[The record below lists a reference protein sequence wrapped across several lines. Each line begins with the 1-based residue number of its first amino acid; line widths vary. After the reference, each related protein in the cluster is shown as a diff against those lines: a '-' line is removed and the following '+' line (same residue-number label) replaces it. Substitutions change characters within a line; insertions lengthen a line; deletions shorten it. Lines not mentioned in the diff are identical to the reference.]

1 VLLIAMPI
9 DAVVF
14 DMDGVLLDSEG
25 IWEKVLDDLLELSHA
40 TWTDAD
46 REAFV
51 GGDNSRQW
59 ASYLIDRKHLPFTE
73 DALVQWVTG
82 RVLATYSKRVPLLP
96 GAAEAVRRMAGH
108 YRLGLASSSPP
119 SVIAYVLEA
128 SGLAGFFAAW
138 VSSDH
143 VPRGK
148 PAPDVYLE
156 ACRLLAVAPGSAVA
170 IEDAP
175 HGMQAAR
182 DAGMRVIGIPG
193 KWFPLGRDAA
203 PAADRLLSSI
213 TELTPEFIATLDP

>member
-1 VLLIAMPI
+1 MPI

-14 DMDGVLLDSEG
+14 DMDGVLLDSG
-25 IWEKVLDDLLELSHA
+25 GVWEKVLNDLLELSHA

-46 REAFV
+46 RDAFG

-59 ASYLIDRKHLPFTE
+59 ASYLIDKKSLPFTP
-73 DALVQWVTG
+73 DAIVQWVTA
-82 RVLATYSKRVPLLP
+82 RVLASYSSQVPLLP
-96 GAAEAVRRMAGH
+96 GAADAVRRLAGR

-119 SVIAYVLEA
+119 SVIAYVLET
-128 SGLAGFFAAW
+128 SGLAAWFAAW

-156 ACRLLAVAPGSAVA
+156 ACRLLAVAPDSAVA

-182 DAGMRVIGIPG
+182 AAGMKVIGIPG
-193 KWFPLGRDAA
+193 DWFSIDGDAA
-203 PAADRLLSSI
+203 PAADRMLTSI
-213 TELTPEFIATLDP
+213 AELTPELIAALDT